1 MTTPGDA
8 GGGAGNRA
16 TLLGWL
22 ADPSAERGV
31 SHATEQGDWE
41 RVTYRE
47 LASKVFEIARHLA
60 EVGAQGAI
68 VPILMPSGPRF
79 VATFF
84 GVLLAGG
91 TPAPL
96 VTPVK
101 FEDPQ
106 VYNTYLHH
114 LLSTTQ
120 ARIVVAEARF
130 AKRILEVVAPRRPEI
145 IVIDDGFSARPPYDR
160 AVPLQVDDIG
170 LLQFS
175 SGSSGKNRAVRVPV
189 GSLEANTN
197 AMARWLDL
205 AAGRDAW
212 ATWLPVHHDLG
223 LVAGVVTPVMHGLD
237 LWSMPPE
244 RFIREPRKWLG
255 CFGELGA
262 TVTAAPPFGLGYV
275 ARKLSSADLDGMD
288 FSRWKAVICGAE
300 RVSAHVLADFGRVV
314 GPLGFDER
322 AILPAYGMAE
332 ATLVVTGKE
341 VGAPTRKIRVASA
354 SLRMGQTVEVIPSP
368 GRENW
373 HVGCG
378 RIVDPGTTAEIVLE
392 ESPVGERVV
401 GEIVVSGTSLA
412 AGYYTNTIDGTSR
425 FADGKLF
432 TGDAGFLH
440 EGELFVVGRL
450 GDSVKVRGKSLFA
463 EDTDA
468 TLHSVDGLGT
478 HNAVTLL
485 GFLDDRESIVAL
497 VEKPAGEWVD
507 KVGGHLE
514 TYHPSMRVVV
524 MTADR
529 GTLLRTTSGKPRRR
543 AMWQLVLDRWEG
555 RDIAFDSDRATAS
568 DS

>member
-1 MTTPGDA
+1 MTAPDDPV
-8 GGGAGNRA
+8 GGPA

-22 ADPSAERGV
+22 ADPPADRGI
-31 SHATEQGDWE
+31 SHVHEQGDWE
-41 RVTYRE
+41 RLTYRE
-47 LASKVFEIARHLA
+47 LAWKVFEVARTLA
-60 EVGAQGAI
+60 GAGAAGAV
-68 VPILMPSGPRF
+68 VPILMPPGPRF

-96 VTPVK
+96 VTPVR

-106 VYNTYLHH
+106 VYSTYLHH

-130 AKRILEVVAPRRPEI
+130 EKRVLEVVAPRRPEI
-145 IVIDDGFSARPPYDR
+145 VTVGEGFSPVPRHER
-160 AVPLQVDDIG
+160 AVPLHDDDVA

-197 AMARWLDL
+197 AMADWLGL

-223 LVAGVVTPVMHGLD
+223 LIAGVVTPVMHGLD

-275 ARKLSSADLDGMD
+275 ARKMTTADLGNMD
-288 FSRWKAVICGAE
+288 FTRWKAVICGAE
-300 RVSAHVLADFGRVV
+300 RVSAQVLADFVSVV
-314 GPLGFDER
+314 GPCGFDER

-332 ATLVVTGKE
+332 ATLAVTGKKRGAATTTIR
-341 VGAPTRKIRVASA
+341 VGAA
-354 SLRMGQTVEVIPSP
+354 SLRMGQTVEVVATP
-368 GRENW
+368 GRENR

-378 RIVDPGTTAEIVLE
+378 GIVDPGTDLDIVLDG
-392 ESPVGERVV
+392 SPVGERVV
-401 GEIVVSGTSLA
+401 GEIVVSGRSLA
-412 AGYYTNTIDGTSR
+412 AGYFTDTIGGTSR

-450 GDSVKVRGKSLFA
+450 GDSVKVRGRSLFA

-468 TLHSVDGLGT
+468 TLYGVDGLGT

-485 GFLDDRESIVAL
+485 GFLDERESVVAL
-497 VEKPAGEWVD
+497 VEKPAGEWVE
-507 KVGGHLE
+507 KVAGHLE
-514 TYHPSMRVVV
+514 MHHPSMRVVV
-524 MTADR
+524 VTADR
-529 GTLLRTTSGKPRRR
+529 GTLLRTTSGKPRRS
-543 AMWQLVLDRWEG
+543 AMWQLVLDRWEA
-555 RDIAFDSDRATAS
+555 RDIAFDSAAPRPGE
-568 DS
+568 